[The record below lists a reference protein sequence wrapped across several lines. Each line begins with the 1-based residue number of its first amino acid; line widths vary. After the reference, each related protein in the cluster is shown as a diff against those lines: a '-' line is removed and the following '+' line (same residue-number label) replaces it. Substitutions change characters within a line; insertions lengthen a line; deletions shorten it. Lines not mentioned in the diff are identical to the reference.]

1 MNHVRT
7 MSRRPPISFS
17 SATSMFLLMNLI
29 GFTDYV
35 RSSDDDFHNS
45 KLFLEEYNSKDD
57 GDGVEALLL
66 QDLRRKRRRQR
77 IVDTV
82 TPDDSQNI
90 NVDVTPLVDDFLLLD
105 MPANDDESE
114 TETDYM
120 NDDGGY
126 NSTIIL
132 AEPQVGPDGIIV
144 HPVHIFEN
152 PIMNGGLTQHIVA
165 SDGFTQIIVDN
176 PQANLLN
183 EPFVVFDTK
192 LIEDRVTSHVP
203 DSSMFRTIVTPS
215 NENRIGQRYSLK
227 HGVSYFNSTI
237 GVYPDSSDDEAQI
250 PIIALAEYDD
260 YESIRI
266 NFNTDQLN
274 ANLLC
279 QNFQFECNT
288 IRDEI
293 IPQVKDIWLDKLS
306 VVPVDGNLM
315 LTESSCGEY
324 IIIPDEHIEVGVPDT
339 DLIVYVTGIECNE
352 DNKIYGFG
360 SPCAFDQENR
370 PIAGENTI
378 SARFFAITLY

>member
-1 MNHVRT
+1 
-7 MSRRPPISFS
+7 
-17 SATSMFLLMNLI
+17 
-29 GFTDYV
+29 
-35 RSSDDDFHNS
+35 
-45 KLFLEEYNSKDD
+45 LEEYNSKDD
-57 GDGVEALLL
+57 GDGVEALLV

-77 IVDTV
+77 VVDTV
-82 TPDDSQNI
+82 TPDDPQNI
-90 NVDVTPLVDDFLLLD
+90 HVDVTPLVDDFLHVD
-105 MPANDDESE
+105 MPADDDESE

-132 AEPQVGPDGIIV
+132 VEPQVGPDGFIV

-176 PQANLLN
+176 PQANLLH
-183 EPFVVFDTK
+183 EPFVIFDTK
-192 LIEDRVTSHVP
+192 LFEDRVTSYVP
-203 DSSMFRTIVTPS
+203 DLSKFRTIVTPS
-215 NENRIGQRYSLK
+215 NENRIRQRYSLK
-227 HGVSYFNSTI
+227 HGVSYFNSTV
-237 GVYPDSSDDEAQI
+237 GVYPDSNGDEAEI
-250 PIIALAEYDD
+250 PVIVLAEYDD

-266 NFNTDQLN
+266 NFNTDQLS

-279 QNFQFECNT
+279 QNFESECNG
-288 IRDEI
+288 IRDNI
-293 IPQVKDIWLDKLS
+293 TQQVMDIWLDKLS
-306 VVPVDGNLM
+306 VVPVDGNLI

-324 IIIPDEHIEVGVPDT
+324 IIIPDEHIQEGVPNT

-360 SPCAFDQENR
+360 SPCAFDQDNR

-378 SARFFAITLY
+378 PARLFAMTLNQIGY